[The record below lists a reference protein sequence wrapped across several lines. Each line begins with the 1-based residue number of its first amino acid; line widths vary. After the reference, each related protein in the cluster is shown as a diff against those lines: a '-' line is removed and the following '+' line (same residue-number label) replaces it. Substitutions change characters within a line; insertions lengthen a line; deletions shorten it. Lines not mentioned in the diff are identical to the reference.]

1 MVIADTPS
9 QLARTLAR
17 ATAIA
22 VALSPAAGW
31 SLTAEEVWSRM
42 QEIAQS
48 TGADLN
54 SVSREAGP
62 DTLTLNRV
70 VMSSEPRPNAPT
82 KMYIEYMILTEQDDG
97 SVRVYLPESFE
108 VQATEHGIPDVDI
121 FAMRFTLK
129 DLYMIASGD
138 DDALTMSYTADRADI
153 LVGTTGSNQ
162 EVPEISG
169 FAEGLDV
176 TTTFTPGISDSSGTA
191 ERANVS
197 VQMPDPATFTTMDLL
212 MDFRGIDAT
221 SKSPL
226 VNTADFTSDNMQ
238 EIELNSAFGFQSVSI
253 GVDSSIPDA
262 LGAFVME
269 GGAGRSELSFSDG
282 ILQLDSIGS
291 ELTFDLRMVGFPF
304 PFAWSAQEAGIGFS
318 FPVNL
323 PEGSYPYSFTQTL
336 KDLELSPTIWGL
348 FDPNAALPQDPAQL
362 RIDLDG
368 MLALGEPVLGDLV
381 QGVQTMVP
389 ETLAINALD
398 LELAGAKIA
407 GTGALEFDDNIPPIG
422 PDMPGMAGNL
432 SLNMAGIGD
441 LIQRLGS
448 MGVFEPEILIGAR
461 AMLGVLAR
469 PGPEPDTL
477 LSDIEFTRSGGVSAN
492 GIPLR

>member
-1 MVIADTPS
+1 MVIANTPS
-9 QLARTLAR
+9 HVSATLAK

-22 VALSPAAGW
+22 VALSPTAGW
-31 SLTAEEVWSRM
+31 SLTADEVWSRM

-82 KMYIEYMILTEQDDG
+82 KMYMEYMILTEQDDG

-138 DDALTMSYTADRADI
+138 DDALIMSYTAERADL

-176 TTTFTPGISDSSGTA
+176 TTTFSPGISDTSGTA
-191 ERANVS
+191 ERANLS
-197 VQMPDPATFTTMDLL
+197 VEVRDPATLTTMDLL
-212 MDFRGIDAT
+212 MEFSGIDAA

-226 VNTADFTSDNMQ
+226 VNATNFTAENLE
-238 EIELNSAFGFQSVSI
+238 EIEFESVFGYQSVSI

-262 LGAFVME
+262 LGAFAME
-269 GGAGRSELSFSDG
+269 GGAGRTQLSFSDG
-282 ILQLDSIGS
+282 ILQLDSVGS
-291 ELTFDLRMVGFPF
+291 ELFFDLRMVGFPF
-304 PFAWSAQEAGIGFS
+304 PFAWSAQEAGIGFA

-336 KDLELSPTIWGL
+336 KDLELSPSIWGL

-368 MLALGEPVLGDLV
+368 MLAVGAPVLGDLS
-381 QGVQTMVP
+381 QGIQTMVP

-398 LELAGAKIA
+398 LELAGASLA
-407 GTGALEFDDNIPPIG
+407 GTGALEFDDSIPPMG
-422 PDMPGMAGNL
+422 PDMPGMAGNI
-432 SLNMAGIGD
+432 SLNMAGLGD

-448 MGVFEPEILIGAR
+448 MGLFEPEILIGAR

-477 LSDIEFTRSGGVSAN
+477 ESELEFTPDGGVIAN
-492 GIPLR
+492 GMRLR